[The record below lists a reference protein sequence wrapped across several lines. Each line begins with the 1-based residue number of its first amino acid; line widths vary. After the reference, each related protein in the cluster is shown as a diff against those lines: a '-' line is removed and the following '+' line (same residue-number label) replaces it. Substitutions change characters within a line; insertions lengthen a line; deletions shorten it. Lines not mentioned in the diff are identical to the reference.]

1 MSKLNLIHRIFPF
14 WDVRYYKAKR
24 GQSFFKLCFASIVI
38 PHFSDPTSQPSTPYF
53 AEGRGT
59 NEWLLVDYL
68 LIQLPPPLPS
78 FQLPLVYKLL
88 PFAMA
93 TSLLRS
99 VLGRSTVKS
108 CIQPLLRTRI
118 ISRSYA
124 MERAIPELKDKSL
137 FIQKAY
143 VNGEWVD
150 AKSGK
155 TFEVHGIVT
164 NLR

>member
-1 MSKLNLIHRIFPF
+1 MRLL
-14 WDVRYYKAKR
+14 
-24 GQSFFKLCFASIVI
+24 QSEKGHSFSASSSISAALVI
-38 PHFSDPTSQPSTPYF
+38 PLFSDPTPQPSTTEF
-53 AEGRGT
+53 AGDRGNGANDCIEIT
-59 NEWLLVDYL
+59 IIYS
-68 LIQLPPPLPS
+68 PLSNCHLYINSPS
-78 FQLPLVYKLL
+78 FTMV
-88 PFAMA
+88 

-108 CIQPLLRTRI
+108 CIQPLPRNRI

-124 MERAIPELKDKSL
+124 MGRAIPELKDKSL

-155 TFEVHGIVT
+155 TFEVHGSSPILT
-164 NLR
+164 